1 MADRQTEAYHLV
13 SKNVNS
19 QNTGEKR
26 LFRMSLPMCRVS
38 KTDDDRTLK
47 KKKKTPTHWFSI
59 QLSDIPKNV
68 RGTNMRYAL
77 MLVWNNPPKVWV
89 LFSLHSDFR
98 YLSNGTSL
106 QCFSILATRGHCNST
121 SEHTSQYCSLYGLN
135 KTLMQPLFYY

>member
-47 KKKKTPTHWFSI
+47 KKKKPQPTGSQFSS
-59 QLSDIPKNV
+59 Q
-68 RGTNMRYAL
+68 
-77 MLVWNNPPKVWV
+77 
-89 LFSLHSDFR
+89 
-98 YLSNGTSL
+98 TSL
-106 QCFSILATRGHCNST
+106 
-121 SEHTSQYCSLYGLN
+121 
-135 KTLMQPLFYY
+135 KTYEVQI

>member
-47 KKKKTPTHWFSI
+47 KKQKTPTHWFSI
-59 QLSDIPKNV
+59 QFSDIPKNV

-77 MLVWNNPPKVWV
+77 MLV
-89 LFSLHSDFR
+89 
-98 YLSNGTSL
+98 
-106 QCFSILATRGHCNST
+106 
-121 SEHTSQYCSLYGLN
+121 
-135 KTLMQPLFYY
+135 

>member
-47 KKKKTPTHWFSI
+47 KKKKPNPLVLNS
-59 QLSDIPKNV
+59 
-68 RGTNMRYAL
+68 AL
-77 MLVWNNPPKVWV
+77 RHP
-89 LFSLHSDFR
+89 
-98 YLSNGTSL
+98 
-106 QCFSILATRGHCNST
+106 
-121 SEHTSQYCSLYGLN
+121 
-135 KTLMQPLFYY
+135 